1 MPACVCAARTASSRR
16 SCGVRRRTNHD
27 GRRRAKKIGDR
38 DAAKRV
44 ARQIREHLAAGDL
57 HLTADAPAETLDAY
71 ARAWLESLSGN
82 LKASTIKF
90 YGDNLK
96 LHVLPLLGTQ
106 PLDAVSR
113 RDARELIVA
122 SRKKG
127 LKLNTV
133 KGIARTLSTVLS
145 QAVEDE
151 KTSGESGAADGPLSA
166 AG

>member
-1 MPACVCAARTASSRR
+1 M
-16 SCGVRRRTNHD
+16 GVRVKFHKRAWWVFIHHD

-71 ARAWLESLSGN
+71 AQAWLESLSGN

-96 LHVLPLLGTQ
+96 RHVLRSWERSHWTPS
-106 PLDAVSR
+106 P
-113 RDARELIVA
+113 VA
-122 SRKKG
+122 M
-127 LKLNTV
+127 LAN
-133 KGIARTLSTVLS
+133 
-145 QAVEDE
+145 
-151 KTSGESGAADGPLSA
+151 
-166 AG
+166 